1 MQLPTYLSASD
12 ITEQVGLALA
22 EDIGQGD
29 LTARLIPEDAH
40 STARLISRESAIIAG
55 TAWATEVFQQLD
67 PAVEIDWQTKDG
79 DLLEANAVIAIIR
92 GPSRAI
98 LSGERCAMNFL
109 QTLSGTATIT
119 HEYMR
124 AVEGSGVK
132 ILDTRKT
139 LPGLRKAQKYAVLCG
154 GGHNHRVGLF
164 DAILIKE
171 NHIMAAGSIAAAVAQ
186 AKAIN
191 GSVMI
196 EVEVEN
202 LDELQQALDAGA
214 DRIMLDNM
222 DLETMRQ
229 AVNLTN
235 KRAELEAS
243 GGVAM
248 DQLRGIAETGVDYIS
263 VGALTKHVRAV
274 DLSMRFID

>member
-1 MQLPTYLSASD
+1 MKLPTYLSKKD
-12 ITEQVGLALA
+12 ISEQVGQALA

-29 LTARLIPEDAH
+29 LTASLIPEDAY
-40 STARLISRESAIIAG
+40 STARLISRETAIIAG
-55 TAWATEVFQQLD
+55 IAWATEVFRQLD
-67 PAVEIDWQTKDG
+67 PRVTIDWQSKDG
-79 DLLEANAVIAIIR
+79 ERLEADSVIAILS

-119 HEYMR
+119 HEYVK
-124 AVEGSGVK
+124 AVDGCDVK

-154 GGHNHRVGLF
+154 GGFNHRVGLF

-186 AKAIN
+186 AKTIN
-191 GSVMI
+191 SQVMI

-222 DLETMRQ
+222 DLKTMRE
-229 AVNLTN
+229 AVKLTN

-248 DQLRGIAETGVDYIS
+248 DQLRGIAETGVDFIS

-274 DLSMRFID
+274 DLSMRFVD

>member
-1 MQLPTYLSASD
+1 MELPTYLSATD
-12 ITEQVGLALA
+12 ISEQVGRALA

-29 LTARLIPEDAH
+29 LTAQLIPADAH
-40 STARLISRESAIIAG
+40 STARLLTREPAIIAG
-55 TAWATEVFQQLD
+55 IAWATEVFRQLD
-67 PAVEIDWQTKDG
+67 PGVTIDWKANDG
-79 DLLEANAVIAIIR
+79 ERLEADSVIAIIS

-109 QTLSGTATIT
+109 QTLSGTATTT
-119 HEYMR
+119 HEYVK
-124 AVEGSGVK
+124 AIEGSGVK

-139 LPGLRKAQKYAVLCG
+139 PPGLRMAQKYAVLCG
-154 GGHNHRVGLF
+154 GGYNHRVGLF

-171 NHIMAAGSIAAAVAQ
+171 NHIIAAGSIAAAVAQ

-202 LDELQQALDAGA
+202 LDELQQALDAGV
-214 DRIMLDNM
+214 DRVMLDNM
-222 DLETMRQ
+222 DLETMRE

-243 GGVAM
+243 GGVAIGE
-248 DQLRGIAETGVDYIS
+248 LRGIAETGVDFIS
-263 VGALTKHVRAV
+263 IGGLTKHVRAV
-274 DLSMRFID
+274 DLSMRFVD